1 MLLFKDDLRD
11 DFRLSERSAK
21 VVRYWGSPQEA
32 YEHESG
38 SAKECDAYLKLTA
51 ERVMFR
57 VKVLGL
63 PEPDAF
69 LTDRELLDASFIDGR
84 TPKLSELLD
93 PNVRIAMAYVPL
105 TPVGNVGNP
114 VLARLYCAKG
124 LQGRYFPSHL
134 LEDGLLPGME
144 GFSWFFAGL
153 PDEKFDRKIDGRSW
167 LLAASLLMF
176 ALQKGDATVV
186 RNLAMKFIV
195 TGDVTGNKV
204 GEVQMYRKYELANG
218 IFRKLKWI
226 VPNQNAAEVHMLN
239 ADIPETLAEAQKLI
253 VTDRNHATDS
263 LLAAVAAETLNSRII
278 ASQLAI
284 GADVSVC
291 DPVRHENMTQILR
304 RRLVERVVDAISEE
318 GTVASRVEKILD
330 EYFDATRILSYYADL
345 PQIFFTLARRRDD
358 AAIESMLM
366 RYGADAINTTD
377 VKGETALD
385 FAIKHDPASASVLRQ
400 HGAKPGI
407 YQVCS
412 DYMREMLRAGANG
425 FSAEI
430 AEYFLSAAK
439 SGNLD
444 LNALVDFGDESLSC
458 TANFEYDTLRGG
470 RNSSICVASTVCTRS
485 KTNVFLEAILNDE
498 TGCIVK
504 TCIDNGVNVNML
516 IDFRRDAK
524 DMDVGDDFDFA
535 PDISIVKG
543 DFPICT
549 PLELA
554 ALAKHKGVAKFLANA
569 GAKTAAQLKIMI

>member
-21 VVRYWGSPQEA
+21 VVRYWGSPQES

-38 SAKECDAYLKLTA
+38 IAKECDAYLKLTA

-63 PEPDAF
+63 SEPDAF
-69 LTDRELLDASFIDGR
+69 LTDRELLDVSFIDDR
-84 TPKLSELLD
+84 TPKLSELLASQ
-93 PNVRIAMAYVPL
+93 VRIAMAYVPL

-124 LQGRYFPSHL
+124 LQGRYFPAHL

-144 GFSWFFAGL
+144 GCSWFFTGL
-153 PDEKFDRKIDGRSW
+153 PDEKFDKKIDGRSW

-176 ALQKGDATVV
+176 ALQKSDASIV

-195 TGDVTGNKV
+195 TGDVIGNKV
-204 GEVQMYRKYELANG
+204 GEIQMYRKNELANG

-226 VPNQNAAEVHMLN
+226 VPNQNSEEVHMLN
-239 ADIPETLAEAQKLI
+239 ADIPVTLEEAQKLI
-253 VTDRNHATDS
+253 VTDRNLATDT
-263 LLAAVAAETLNSRII
+263 LLDAVAGESFDSRII
-278 ASQLAI
+278 AKQLKI
-284 GADVSVC
+284 GADVSAWN
-291 DPVRHENMTQILR
+291 PTNHENAMQTLR
-304 RRLVERVVDAISEE
+304 RRFVERIA
-318 GTVASRVEKILD
+318 KIDKTDGSLAKICE
-330 EYFDATRILSYYADL
+330 EYFDSARILSYYADL
-345 PQIFFTLARRRDD
+345 PQMFFTLARRRDET
-358 AAIESMLM
+358 AIESLIM
-366 RYGADAINTTD
+366 RYGADAINVTD
-377 VKGETALD
+377 IKGETALD
-385 FAIKHDPASASVLRQ
+385 FAIKYDPAVASILRKY
-400 HGAKPGI
+400 GAKQGI
-407 YQVCS
+407 YQVSS

-430 AEYFLSAAK
+430 VEYFLSAVK

-458 TANFEYDTLRGG
+458 TASFEYDTLCGG
-470 RNSSICVASTVCTRS
+470 RHSSICVASTICTRS

-504 TCIDNGVNVNML
+504 ACIDYGVDVNML
-516 IDFRRDAK
+516 IDFRRDAI
-524 DMDVGDDFDFA
+524 DIDVSDDFDPA
-535 PDISIVKG
+535 PDISILKG
-543 DFPICT
+543 DFSICT

-554 ALAKHKGVAKFLANA
+554 ALAKHKGVAKFLADA